1 MTPGLLMTF
10 YALLAGMSDPIRKAF
25 SVYGRVQ
32 RGVAAAERIFAAM
45 DRQPA
50 VRAPRRAP
58 ALARHRHSIEFEN
71 VSFSYDGRTPIL
83 RGVDLRIEFGE
94 TLAIVGHTGGG
105 KTSLINLVPRFFDPS
120 GGYVR
125 IDGQDLREVQ
135 VRSVRSQV
143 GLVTQQTILFDD
155 TIAKNIAYGSPGA
168 THNEIVSA
176 AQSAFAHQFI
186 EQLPHGYE
194 TEVGEMGGSLSG
206 GQRQRIALAR
216 AILRNPSILIL
227 DEATSSL
234 DVESESLIHKAL
246 RDFKRGR
253 TILMV
258 THRISTLDIADR
270 VAVVSAGM
278 IEAVGTVDELRR
290 SSVTFRRM
298 YDVHAKSA

>member
-1 MTPGLLMTF
+1 
-10 YALLAGMSDPIRKAF
+10 
-25 SVYGRVQ
+25 
-32 RGVAAAERIFAAM
+32 
-45 DRQPA
+45 
-50 VRAPRRAP
+50 
-58 ALARHRHSIEFEN
+58 
-71 VSFSYDGRTPIL
+71 
-83 RGVDLRIEFGE
+83 
-94 TLAIVGHTGGG
+94 
-105 KTSLINLVPRFFDPS
+105 
-120 GGYVR
+120 
-125 IDGQDLREVQ
+125 
-135 VRSVRSQV
+135 
-143 GLVTQQTILFDD
+143 
-155 TIAKNIAYGSPGA
+155 
-168 THNEIVSA
+168 
-176 AQSAFAHQFI
+176 
-186 EQLPHGYE
+186 
-194 TEVGEMGGSLSG
+194 MGGSLSG